1 MWHVSF
7 CDKLLPAG
15 WNLQRL
21 YTSYVVLNTSVNIK
35 HSVQFKDKIM
45 TYIEEL
51 SQICLEI

>member
-7 CDKLLPAG
+7 CDKLL

-21 YTSYVVLNTSVNIK
+21 YTSYAVLNTSVNIK